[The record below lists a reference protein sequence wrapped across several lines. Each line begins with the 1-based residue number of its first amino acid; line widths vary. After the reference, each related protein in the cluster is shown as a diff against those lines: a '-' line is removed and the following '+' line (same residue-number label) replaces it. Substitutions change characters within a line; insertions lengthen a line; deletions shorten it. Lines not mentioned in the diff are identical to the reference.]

1 MSVQNLVLFVS
12 SNSKECV
19 DPMRFIT
26 HYRMPIN
33 VVRLDSAYDRQRA
46 APGKFFQIHSV
57 PTLVVIYQDG
67 NTQLFVG
74 KEKILTWLQNLVNR
88 QSPEQRLPEQRPS
101 SQSTSTPTYAE
112 DSAYPTTKSILQKR
126 KKGKKGKK
134 KVTFEEEET
143 DGEITPVELEFE
155 DVPQKPRTT
164 GFLVG
169 AHAKK
174 ADTGMNDIMKEAAR
188 MQEAMKA
195 TVVDYKG
202 D

>member
-1 MSVQNLVLFVS
+1 MSVQNLILFVS

-33 VVRLDSAYDRQRA
+33 VVRLDSASDRQRA
-46 APGKFFQIHSV
+46 ATGKFFQIHSV

-74 KEKILTWLQNLVNR
+74 KEKILIWLQNLVNR
-88 QSPEQRLPEQRPS
+88 QSSEQQSSVRP
-101 SQSTSTPTYAE
+101 TSTPVYSE
-112 DSAYPTTKSILQKR
+112 DSVYPTTKSILQKR

-134 KVTFEEEET
+134 KVTFEEQENDE
-143 DGEITPVELEFE
+143 EITPVELEFE
-155 DVPQKPRTT
+155 DVPQKPRTA

-169 AHAKK
+169 SHAKK